1 MSTCASVTHV
11 TLPHRDSR
19 WRAGEVHAPRE
30 RPAGARSTQPRRPMQ
45 PAQLL
50 KALALSLTI
59 GLAAAANAADP
70 NETCMMCH
78 ADASAKGA
86 GGKSIAVDAAGF
98 ARSVHGEMQLKC
110 TDCHADVSADKL
122 PHPEKL
128 KPPACANC
136 HEDAAARFAGTVH
149 GKARADGRTIAA
161 SCRDCHGAHD
171 ILRTSDPASRTNHVN
186 LEQTCAACH
195 GNEALI
201 KKANLPG
208 GNIAGMYHDSI
219 HGRLLHEKGSRQAM
233 APECTDCH
241 GTHDIRAKSEKASRV
256 ARANIPATC
265 GNCHQ
270 REKTVFDKGMH
281 GKMLQAGNAAA
292 PVCTDCHTA
301 HTIQETTRPQWQLA
315 VIGQCGN
322 CHDDFIS
329 SYRLTYHGKVTNLG
343 FANIATCAACH
354 GAHDVRPASDP
365 LSKVSAENRLAT
377 CRTCHA
383 EAGPK
388 FASWDPHPQPRNKE
402 RSAILYY
409 TWIFMQA
416 LLAGVFVFFG
426 LHTVLWAYRS
436 LRTALARKRG
446 NR

>member
-1 MSTCASVTHV
+1 MN
-11 TLPHRDSR
+11 P
-19 WRAGEVHAPRE
+19 AP
-30 RPAGARSTQPRRPMQ
+30 
-45 PAQLL
+45 LL
-50 KALALSLTI
+50 KALALSLAI
-59 GLAAAANAADP
+59 GLATAASAADP
-70 NETCMMCH
+70 NATCMMCH

-86 GGKSIAVDAAGF
+86 SGKSIAVDAARF
-98 ARSVHGEMQLKC
+98 AKSVHGEMQFKC

-128 KPPACANC
+128 QPPVCASC
-136 HEDAAARFAGTVH
+136 HEQAVKDYTGTPH
-149 GKARADGRTIAA
+149 GKARADGKTLAA
-161 SCRDCHGAHD
+161 SCANCHGAHD
-171 ILRTSDPASRTNHVN
+171 ILRSKDPASRTNHVN
-186 LEQTCAACH
+186 LEQTCASCH

-201 KKANLPG
+201 RKANIPG
-208 GNIAGMYHDSI
+208 GNVAGQYHDSI
-219 HGRLLHEKGSRQAM
+219 HGRLLHEKGPRQAM

-241 GTHDIRAKSEKASRV
+241 GTHNIRAKSEKDSRV
-256 ARANIPATC
+256 ARANIPVTC
-265 GNCHQ
+265 GSCHQ
-270 REKTVFDKGMH
+270 REKIVFDKGMH
-281 GKMLQAGNAAA
+281 GKMLQAGNVAA

-377 CRTCHA
+377 CRNCHA
-383 EAGPK
+383 NAGPK
-388 FASWDPHPQPRNKE
+388 FASWDPHPQPANKE

-409 TWIFMQA
+409 TSIFMQV
-416 LLAGVFVFFG
+416 LLAGVFIFFG

-436 LRTALARKRG
+436 LRAALARRRG
-446 NR
+446 GQ